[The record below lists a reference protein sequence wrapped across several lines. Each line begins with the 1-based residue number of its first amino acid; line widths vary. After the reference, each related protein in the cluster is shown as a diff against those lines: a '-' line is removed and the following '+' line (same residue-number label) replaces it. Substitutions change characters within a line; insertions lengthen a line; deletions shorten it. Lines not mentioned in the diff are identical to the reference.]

1 MTTHEQAAARVERA
15 MDLAQRAQHLLGA
28 ALAELSPIIGG
39 MVEWKR
45 LGRLYD
51 GLHAQWYRL
60 ERLRTSPK
68 IELDGCAAQA
78 LKEPGE
84 PGTPP

>member
-1 MTTHEQAAARVERA
+1 MTTHEHAVARVERA
-15 MDLAQRAQHLLGA
+15 MELAERAQHLLGE

-45 LGRLYD
+45 LSRLYD

-60 ERLRTSPK
+60 ERLRANTK
-68 IELDGCAAQA
+68 LELDGCAAQA
-78 LKEPGE
+78 LKRSETG
-84 PGTPP
+84 GTPP